1 MNREEWLNERRTGIG
16 GSDAA
21 AVMGLNPWKSPL
33 DVYLDKTGQ
42 LMESPDNPA
51 LYWGRVLEE
60 VVAREYSLRT
70 RKSPKK
76 KPHPPPSK
84 TPLDACQPRPGDRRR
99 PRHHRM

>member
-1 MNREEWLNERRTGIG
+1 MNREEWLNERRSGIG

-60 VVAREYSLRT
+60 VVAREYSLEPGP
-70 RKSPKK
+70 KSVEKTASSAIVN
-76 KPHPPPSK
+76 PPGCLPTS
-84 TPLDACQPRPGDRRR
+84 TG
-99 PRHHRM
+99 